1 MSSRGKSITHGSR
14 SAKTMV
20 ALNLPVHR
28 RCRLKSIRK
37 VMPKMASS
45 KMTPKTVIA
54 IQRLY

>member
-1 MSSRGKSITHGSR
+1 
-14 SAKTMV
+14 MV
-20 ALNLPVHR
+20 ALNLPVQR
-28 RCRLKSIRK
+28 RCKLNSIRK